1 MSNSEQNNSWA
12 DIAAHHKDKGGN
24 KQRATDPSLSA
35 SSTTNPEQRVP
46 SIDDAPGGSSNNFPL
61 PQETVKDKSPS
72 SSGVS
77 DLLNQSGELIAEEE
91 ANNTLSPE
99 RSYAFVSDFPSP
111 QEAARREKAKS
122 PTPSHTSSSG
132 VGDLLN
138 NNNNNKEHKGTYY
151 DTLYTQNNPFTDTC
165 KSKQRGHHNPTSSC
179 SFFCQCCW

>member
-12 DIAAHHKDKGGN
+12 DIAAHHTEKGGN
-24 KQRATDPSLSA
+24 KQRATDPSLS
-35 SSTTNPEQRVP
+35 SSTTNNPEQRVP
-46 SIDDAPGGSSNNFPL
+46 SIDDAPGGSTNNFPL

-77 DLLNQSGELIAEEE
+77 DLLNQSGELINEDE

-111 QEAARREKAKS
+111 QEAARREQAKS

-138 NNNNNKEHKGTYY
+138 NNNNNEQKGT
-151 DTLYTQNNPFTDTC
+151 
-165 KSKQRGHHNPTSSC
+165 
-179 SFFCQCCW
+179 

>member
-12 DIAAHHKDKGGN
+12 DIAAHHTKEGN
-24 KQRATDPSLSA
+24 KQRANDPSSA
-35 SSTTNPEQRVP
+35 VNTAVPEQRVP
-46 SIDDAPGGSSNNFPL
+46 SINDAPGGSSNNFPL

-77 DLLNQSGELIAEEE
+77 DLLNQSGELINEED

-122 PTPSHTSSSG
+122 PTPSQTSSSG

-138 NNNNNKEHKGTYY
+138 KNNNEQKGTC
-151 DTLYTQNNPFTDTC
+151 DFIIHQTTFTDTC
-165 KSKQRGHHNPTSSC
+165 SI
-179 SFFCQCCW
+179 

>member
-24 KQRATDPSLSA
+24 KQRAADPSLSA
-35 SSTTNPEQRVP
+35 SSATTNPEQRVP

-77 DLLNQSGELIAEEE
+77 DLLNQSGELIDEEE

-138 NNNNNKEHKGTYY
+138 NNNNNNNNEHKGTY
-151 DTLYTQNNPFTDTC
+151 DTIYT
-165 KSKQRGHHNPTSSC
+165 
-179 SFFCQCCW
+179 